1 MSAYGNYLGMVR
13 KMKEEG
19 ELEIKPKDKIYRLT
33 GIDSAMEM
41 LRPGAKWEISNSTF
55 TRWEDDRP
63 CPSMEEVRDVQ
74 KKAREFEDSI
84 NTIWTKEQENQIL
97 EMQGKI
103 GGALN

>member
-1 MSAYGNYLGMVR
+1 M
-13 KMKEEG
+13 
-19 ELEIKPKDKIYRLT
+19 EIKPKDKIYRLT

-63 CPSMEEVRDVQ
+63 CPSMEEVKDVQ

-84 NTIWTKEQENQIL
+84 NTIWTKDQENHIL

>member
-1 MSAYGNYLGMVR
+1 M
-13 KMKEEG
+13 
-19 ELEIKPKDKIYRLT
+19 EIKPKDKIYRLT

-63 CPSMEEVRDVQ
+63 CPSMEEVKDVQ
-74 KKAREFEDSI
+74 RKAREFEDSI
-84 NTIWTKEQENQIL
+84 NTIWTKDQENQIL

>member
-1 MSAYGNYLGMVR
+1 M
-13 KMKEEG
+13 
-19 ELEIKPKDKIYRLT
+19 EIKPKDKIYRLT

-63 CPSMEEVRDVQ
+63 CPSMEEVKDVQ

-97 EMQGKI
+97 KMQGNI

>member
-1 MSAYGNYLGMVR
+1 M
-13 KMKEEG
+13 
-19 ELEIKPKDKIYRLT
+19 EIKPKDKIYRLT

-63 CPSMEEVRDVQ
+63 CPSMDEVRDVQ

-84 NTIWTKEQENQIL
+84 NTIWTKDQENQIL

>member
-1 MSAYGNYLGMVR
+1 M
-13 KMKEEG
+13 
-19 ELEIKPKDKIYRLT
+19 EIKPKDKIYRLT

-84 NTIWTKEQENQIL
+84 NTIWTKDQENQIL

>member
-1 MSAYGNYLGMVR
+1 M
-13 KMKEEG
+13 
-19 ELEIKPKDKIYRLT
+19 EIKPKDKIYRLT
-33 GIDSAMEM
+33 GIDSAMEL

-63 CPSMEEVRDVQ
+63 CPSMEEVRDAQ
-74 KKAREFEDSI
+74 RKAQEFEDSI
-84 NTIWTKEQENQIL
+84 NTVWTKDQENKIL

>member
-1 MSAYGNYLGMVR
+1 M
-13 KMKEEG
+13 
-19 ELEIKPKDKIYRLT
+19 EIKPKDKIYRLT
-33 GIDSAMEM
+33 GIDSAIEM

-63 CPSMEEVRDVQ
+63 CPSMDEVRDVQ

-84 NTIWTKEQENQIL
+84 NTIWTKDQENQIL

>member
-1 MSAYGNYLGMVR
+1 M
-13 KMKEEG
+13 
-19 ELEIKPKDKIYRLT
+19 EIKPKDKIYRLT
-33 GIDSAMEM
+33 GIDSAMEL

-63 CPSMEEVRDVQ
+63 CPSMEEVKDVQ
-74 KKAREFEDSI
+74 KKAREFENSI
-84 NTIWTKEQENQIL
+84 NTIWTKDQENQIL

>member
-1 MSAYGNYLGMVR
+1 M
-13 KMKEEG
+13 
-19 ELEIKPKDKIYRLT
+19 EIKPKDKIYRLT
-33 GIDSAMEM
+33 GIDSAIEM

-55 TRWEDDRP
+55 TRWEDDSP
-63 CPSMEEVRDVQ
+63 CPSMDEVRDVQ

-84 NTIWTKEQENQIL
+84 NTILTKDQENQIL

>member
-19 ELEIKPKDKIYRLT
+19 KLEIKPKDKIYRLT
-33 GIDSAMEM
+33 GIDSAMEL

-55 TRWEDDRP
+55 TRWDDDRP
-63 CPSMEEVRDVQ
+63 CPSMDEVRDVQ

-84 NTIWTKEQENQIL
+84 NTIWTKDQENKIL
-97 EMQGKI
+97 EMQGRI

>member
-1 MSAYGNYLGMVR
+1 M
-13 KMKEEG
+13 
-19 ELEIKPKDKIYRLT
+19 EIKPKDKIYRLT

-63 CPSMEEVRDVQ
+63 CPSMEEVKEVQ

-84 NTIWTKEQENQIL
+84 NTIWTKDQENQIL

>member
-1 MSAYGNYLGMVR
+1 M
-13 KMKEEG
+13 
-19 ELEIKPKDKIYRLT
+19 EIKLKNKIYRLT

-63 CPSMEEVRDVQ
+63 CPSMDEVRNVQ

-84 NTIWTKEQENQIL
+84 NTIWTKDQENQIL

-103 GGALN
+103 GTALN

>member
-1 MSAYGNYLGMVR
+1 M
-13 KMKEEG
+13 
-19 ELEIKPKDKIYRLT
+19 EIKPKDKIYRLT

-63 CPSMEEVRDVQ
+63 CPSMEEVKDVQ

-84 NTIWTKEQENQIL
+84 NTIWTKDQENQIL

>member
-63 CPSMEEVRDVQ
+63 CPSMDEVRDVQ

-84 NTIWTKEQENQIL
+84 NTIWTKDQENQIL

>member
-1 MSAYGNYLGMVR
+1 M
-13 KMKEEG
+13 
-19 ELEIKPKDKIYRLT
+19 EIKPKDKIYRLT
-33 GIDSAMEM
+33 GIDSAMEL

-63 CPSMEEVRDVQ
+63 CPSMEEVKDVQ

-84 NTIWTKEQENQIL
+84 NTIWTKDQENQIL

>member
-1 MSAYGNYLGMVR
+1 MGT
-13 KMKEEG
+13 
-19 ELEIKPKDKIYRLT
+19 KPKDKIYRLT

-63 CPSMEEVRDVQ
+63 CPSIEEVRDVQ

-84 NTIWTKEQENQIL
+84 NTIWTKDQENQIL

-103 GGALN
+103 GTALN